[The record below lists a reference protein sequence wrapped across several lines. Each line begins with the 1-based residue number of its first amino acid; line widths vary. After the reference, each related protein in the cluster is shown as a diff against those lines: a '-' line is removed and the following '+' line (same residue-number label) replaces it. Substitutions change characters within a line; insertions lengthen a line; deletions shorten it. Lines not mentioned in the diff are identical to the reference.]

1 MDIDSAAIPELHKMK
16 ARIEIIAV
24 SRICRSSAKCLLR
37 IEEIVPQVLE
47 YT

>member
-24 SRICRSSAKCLLR
+24 FEDLKVIREMRA
-37 IEEIVPQVLE
+37 EELE
-47 YT
+47 R